1 MNYKSLRNDYGF
13 FRYPLIEI
21 QINEVSLTAGTD
33 RKYNIGVSD
42 VTVDLT
48 AGYEAS
54 QAVFNLYS
62 VYDYQKAMFYTERI
76 KGFILLGSPV
86 RIMMGYKARVTEV
99 FCGVITK
106 VTFRVEEG
114 DMAAVQVTAMDM
126 KAVMMAN
133 RYNKKLKAMYYSDA
147 VKEILDQKI
156 YQSMQDT
163 DAIKEFKIY
172 DTPDKPLT
180 PPPSGPGQENDTDR
194 TIEMVG
200 ESDYEFVVK
209 VAKKFNYDFFVLGGT
224 VYFRKAKS
232 DVTKQITLTP
242 GARIVS
248 LSVEYDMTGLV
259 EEVEVRG
266 LDVSKGKIVNSSVK
280 NSNKLSMGNKAK
292 SLLTGSKFV
301 YVDPTVSAA
310 ADAEYRAKYLF
321 EDMSYRYGTLEMT
334 MVGLP
339 DILPGRYLT
348 IADLGDAVSND
359 FYVQSVRH
367 TMSRDGEFLTHI
379 VGKTDKQSSGG
390 LI

>member
-1 MNYKSLRNDYGF
+1 MDYKSLRNDYGF

-62 VYDYQKAMFYTERI
+62 VYDYQKAEFYTDRI
-76 KGFILLGSPV
+76 KNFILLGSPV
-86 RIMMGYKARVTEV
+86 KIMMGYQAKVTEV

-126 KAVMMAN
+126 KAIMMAN
-133 RYNKKLKAMYYSDA
+133 RYNKKLRASIYSEA
-147 VKEILDQKI
+147 VKEILDQSIYKSWKDTPAIEDIKI
-156 YQSMQDT
+156 S
-163 DAIKEFKIY
+163 
-172 DTPDKPLT
+172 DTPDGPAT
-180 PPPSGPGQENDTDR
+180 PTGGGASKENNTDR

-209 VAKKFNYDFFVLGGT
+209 VAKKFNYEFFVLGGI

-232 DVTKQITLTP
+232 DVTKQIEITP
-242 GARIVS
+242 GARIIS

-259 EEVEVRG
+259 EEIEVRG
-266 LDVSKGKIVNSSVK
+266 LDVNKGKTVNSKVK

-292 SLLTGSKFV
+292 SLITGSKFV
-301 YVDPTVSAA
+301 YVDPTVSAT
-310 ADAEYRAKYLF
+310 ADADYRAKYLF
-321 EDMSYRYGTLEMT
+321 ENMSYRYGSLEMT

-339 DILPGRYLT
+339 DIIPGRYIT
-348 IADLGDAVSND
+348 ISELGDAVSND

-367 TMSRDGEFLTHI
+367 TMSRDGEFLTRI
-379 VGKTDKQSSGG
+379 IGKTDKQSSGG

>member
-1 MNYKSLRNDYGF
+1 MNYKTLRNEYGF

-21 QINEVSLTAGTD
+21 QINEVSLTAGND
-33 RKYNIGVSD
+33 RTYNIGVSD

-54 QAVFNLYS
+54 QAVFHLYS
-62 VYDYQKAMFYTERI
+62 VYDYQNAMFYTERI
-76 KGFILLGSPV
+76 KNFILLGSPV
-86 RIMMGYKARVTEV
+86 RILMGYRARVTEV

-114 DMAAVQVTAMDM
+114 DMASVQVTAMDM

-133 RYNKKLKAMYYSDA
+133 RYNKKLRATAYSDA
-147 VKEILDQKI
+147 VREILDQGI
-156 YQSMQDT
+156 YQSLKDT
-163 DAIKEFKIY
+163 CAIKEFKISN
-172 DTPDKPLT
+172 TPDVSPA
-180 PPPSGPGQENDTDR
+180 PASGPQKENNTDK

-209 VAKKFNYDFFVLGGT
+209 VAKKFNYEFFVLGGT
-224 VYFRKAKS
+224 AYFRKAKS
-232 DVTKQITLTP
+232 DVTKQIELTP
-242 GARIVS
+242 GARITS

-259 EEVEVRG
+259 EQVEVRG
-266 LDVSKGKIVNSSVK
+266 LDVSKGKTVNSTVK

-292 SLLTGSKFV
+292 SLITGSKFV
-301 YVDPTVSAA
+301 YVDPTVSSA
-310 ADAEYRAKYLF
+310 ADAGYRAKYLF

-367 TMSRDGEFLTHI
+367 TMTRDGDFLTHI

>member
-1 MNYKSLRNDYGF
+1 
-13 FRYPLIEI
+13 
-21 QINEVSLTAGTD
+21 
-33 RKYNIGVSD
+33 
-42 VTVDLT
+42 
-48 AGYEAS
+48 
-54 QAVFNLYS
+54 
-62 VYDYQKAMFYTERI
+62 
-76 KGFILLGSPV
+76 
-86 RIMMGYKARVTEV
+86 
-99 FCGVITK
+99 
-106 VTFRVEEG
+106 
-114 DMAAVQVTAMDM
+114 
-126 KAVMMAN
+126 
-133 RYNKKLKAMYYSDA
+133 
-147 VKEILDQKI
+147 
-156 YQSMQDT
+156 
-163 DAIKEFKIY
+163 
-172 DTPDKPLT
+172 
-180 PPPSGPGQENDTDR
+180 
-194 TIEMVG
+194 MVG
-200 ESDYEFVVK
+200 ERDYEFVVK